1 MKYQLILLQIILTL
15 IIYQPKL
22 MANKANNNQSEKA
35 PKVYLDCNFCDFDYL
50 RTNVDFVNYVRE
62 RKEATV
68 YVMVS
73 SQHTGSGGRRYILNF
88 IGQNGFQNK
97 NDTLAFNT
105 RKDATDDIVRNKMQ
119 KYLKIGLMP
128 YIAHSTIA
136 KNIEINYSGES
147 AEEIIKEDNWNNW
160 VFSIQVSGDM
170 DSEESNQDYDADL
183 ELQAERITKEWKIE
197 TEFDYRYNREVYDTD
212 DETIT
217 AIRSRYQLDGF
228 AVKSLGD
235 HFSIGLFNIMGANKY
250 SNLNFYFRTSPAIE
264 YNFFPYEE
272 SNLRQLCL
280 RYFIGYRYNNYIE
293 TTIYNKNKEYL
304 PGQSFSLDLEYKR
317 RWGEISVFLEAS
329 NYFPDFDK
337 NRFTIYNSFNLN
349 LFKGLSLYL
358 GGSASLIHDQVSLAK
373 ESVSKEE
380 RLLHIKEIQTDYSY
394 SLRLGFE
401 YTFGSIYNNIVNPRF

>member
-22 MANKANNNQSEKA
+22 MANKVNNNESVKA

-88 IGQNGFQNK
+88 IGQDGFQNK

-147 AEEIIKEDNWNNW
+147 AEEIIKEDNWENW

-183 ELQAERITKEWKIE
+183 ELEAERITKEWKIE

-217 AIRSRYQLDGF
+217 AIRSRYQLDGL

-280 RYFIGYRYNNYIE
+280 RYYIGYRYNNYIE

-317 RWGEISVFLEAS
+317 RWGEISVSLEAS
-329 NYFPDFDK
+329 NYFHDFDK
-337 NRFTIYNSFNLN
+337 NRFTFYNSFNLN

-373 ESVSKEE
+373 ESVTKEE
-380 RLLHIKEIQTDYSY
+380 RLLQIKEIQTDYSY
-394 SLRLGFE
+394 SLKIGFE

>member
-1 MKYQLILLQIILTL
+1 MKNQLILLQVILIF
-15 IIYQPKL
+15 IIYQPNL
-22 MANKANNNQSEKA
+22 MADKVNKNNSNGA
-35 PKVYLDCNFCDFDYL
+35 PKVFLDCNFCDFDYL

-62 RKEATV
+62 RKEAGI

-73 SQHTGSGGRRYILNF
+73 SQHTGSGGRRYIINF

-105 RKDATDDIVRNKMQ
+105 RKDATDDMVRNKMQ
-119 KYLKIGLMP
+119 KYIKIGLMP
-128 YIAHSTIA
+128 YIAHSSVA
-136 KNIEINYSGES
+136 KNIEINYSS
-147 AEEIIKEDNWNNW
+147 VDSEEIIEEDNWDNW
-160 VFSIQVSGDM
+160 VFSVQISGDM

-197 TEFDYRYNREVYDTD
+197 TDFDYRYNREDYNTD

-217 AIRSRYQLDGF
+217 AIRSSYQLDGL
-228 AVKSLGD
+228 AVKSLGN
-235 HFSIGLFNIMGANKY
+235 HFSIGLFNMMGANKY
-250 SNLNFYFRTSPAIE
+250 SNLNFYFRTSPAVE

-304 PGQSFSLDLEYKR
+304 PGQSLSIDLEYKR

-329 NYFPDFDK
+329 NYFPDLDK
-337 NRFTIYNSFNLN
+337 NRFTLYNSFNLN
-349 LFKGLSLYL
+349 LFKGLSLYI

-373 ESVSKEE
+373 ESITKEE
-380 RLLHIKEIQTDYSY
+380 RLLQIKEIQTDYSY
-394 SLRLGFE
+394 SLRLGLE

>member
-1 MKYQLILLQIILTL
+1 
-15 IIYQPKL
+15 
-22 MANKANNNQSEKA
+22 
-35 PKVYLDCNFCDFDYL
+35 
-50 RTNVDFVNYVRE
+50 FVNYVRE
-62 RKEATV
+62 RKEASV

-128 YIAHSTIA
+128 YIAHSSIA
-136 KNIEINYSGES
+136 KNIEINYRGES
-147 AEEIIKEDNWNNW
+147 AEEIIKKDNWDNW

-170 DSEESNQDYDADL
+170 DSEESSQDYDADL
-183 ELQAERITKEWKIE
+183 ELEAERITKEWKIE

-217 AIRSRYQLDGF
+217 AIRSRYQLGGL

-280 RYFIGYRYNNYIE
+280 RYYIGYRYNNYIE
-293 TTIYNKNKEYL
+293 TTIYNKNEEYL
-304 PGQSFSLDLEYKR
+304 PGQNFSIDLEYKR

-337 NRFTIYNSFNLN
+337 NRFTLYNSFNLN

-373 ESVSKEE
+373 ESVTKEE
-380 RLLHIKEIQTDYSY
+380 RLLQIKEIQTDYSY
-394 SLRLGFE
+394 SLRIGFE
-401 YTFGSIYNNIVNPRF
+401 YTFGSIYNNVVNPRF